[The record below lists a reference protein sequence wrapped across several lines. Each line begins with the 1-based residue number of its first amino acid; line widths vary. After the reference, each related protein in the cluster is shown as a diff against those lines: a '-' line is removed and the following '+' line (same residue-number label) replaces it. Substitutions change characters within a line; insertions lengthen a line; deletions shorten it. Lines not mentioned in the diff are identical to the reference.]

1 LFLYFIFLKLI
12 FNYIYIL
19 FCFCLIIFG
28 TFLSTFK
35 VKLIDFPEGVYD
47 VKIDILENG
56 ERIAKILN
64 NEEWEST
71 WYFIKD
77 IISSEEEKEFSIK
90 ITESATKG
98 NITIKI
104 RDSSDTSKTFT
115 DYNISIKNETTI
127 PEENPSKN
135 NLNENNT
142 SQENL
147 EENSTDKEEI
157 NEEKPKEKISYESDN
172 TQPEQ
177 KEEVKESEI
186 ENKQQ
191 LIRLTTKAIDN
202 KEDKNYDKSNYA
214 TYCLIGFCVV
224 LIVIFLSKYVFKI
237 ELRKFKNE
245 FD

>member
-1 LFLYFIFLKLI
+1 MAS
-12 FNYIYIL
+12 
-19 FCFCLIIFG
+19 
-28 TFLSTFK
+28 LS
-35 VKLIDFPEGVYD
+35 
-47 VKIDILENG
+47 
-56 ERIAKILN
+56 KILN
-64 NEEWEST
+64 AEEEWQTGRNYLQDVS
-71 WYFIKD
+71 
-77 IISSEEEKEFSIK
+77 ISEGEEKEFSLKVYKYVEKGK
-90 ITESATKG
+90 IELRLRKP
-98 NITIKI
+98 N
-104 RDSSDTSKTFT
+104 SSEIIEIFT
-115 DYNISIKNETTI
+115 DYEISIKNETTI

-157 NEEKPKEKISYESDN
+157 NEEKPKEKISYEFDN
-172 TQPEQ
+172 TQLEQ

-224 LIVIFLSKYVFKI
+224 LIGIFLSKYVFKI